1 VQPAIVHHFGFICDG
16 QDLTARENDAVYDL
30 MTTPLIARHRRVIN
44 AAVKSDLDAVRT
56 LHTFPFKLSNEGVE
70 YHGAL
75 SLCGKRTC
83 LALFSA
89 DLSKAIDVK
98 VVTYQAYSEVR
109 INATGLVVDEE
120 KEETADLLE
129 LVVSHVCKSG
139 DNYTPTALATSN
151 ETGEKNANINGW
163 VRKPHVSSG
172 SATRHLLSEV
182 NAERPHDIECGQLF
196 SSCPYGNSTHLR
208 HC

>member
-1 VQPAIVHHFGFICDG
+1 MQPAIVHHFGFICDG

-30 MTTPLIARHRRVIN
+30 MTTPLIARHQRVIN

-98 VVTYQAYSEVR
+98 VVTYQAYSEVH

-120 KEETADLLE
+120 KDETADLLE
-129 LVVSHVCKSG
+129 LVVSHVCKSS

-151 ETGEKNANINGW
+151 ETGEKNAG
-163 VRKPHVSSG
+163 
-172 SATRHLLSEV
+172 
-182 NAERPHDIECGQLF
+182 
-196 SSCPYGNSTHLR
+196 
-208 HC
+208 